1 MRREGSKHAR
11 NADNN
16 IYSGT
21 EFRREEG
28 GEERGGEGL
37 GKEGTEY
44 VEGRDSSDGG
54 SQEYLSSVALINWS
68 VN

>member
-28 GEERGGEGL
+28 GEERGEEGL
-37 GKEGTEY
+37 GKEATPG
-44 VEGRDSSDGG
+44 VCGG
-54 SQEYLSSVALINWS
+54 ARFERRGEPGISELRGAN
-68 VN
+68 

>member
-1 MRREGSKHAR
+1 MRREGSKHVR

-28 GEERGGEGL
+28 GGEGL
-37 GKEGTEY
+37 GKEGTPG
-44 VEGRDSSDGG
+44 VCGG
-54 SQEYLSSVALINWS
+54 ARFERRGEPGISELRGAN
-68 VN
+68 

>member
-28 GEERGGEGL
+28 GEERGEEGL
-37 GKEGTEY
+37 GKEGTPG
-44 VEGRDSSDGG
+44 VCGG
-54 SQEYLSSVALINWS
+54 ARFERRGEPGISELRGAN
-68 VN
+68 